1 MTSAALRAPA
11 LLLRAVAYEFR
22 KRIQFRAGFFV
33 REVLNGTVEPL
44 VMLFVYT
51 ALYGSAAAIAGPGA
65 GSEVGSDPGSDPGAA
80 AVALGGWTYPEI
92 IQYVAGLVVVRKLI
106 FHSRAL
112 DLATE
117 IFEGRVTKY
126 LVMPFRFFVLH
137 QGRFL
142 QFTLMQVVV
151 AGLVWLIGYAVA
163 PDHWLVPVSAAA
175 TLQAGTLVLMGSYCC
190 FLIFFTLNAMA
201 FWLDVVW
208 SLLVMAW
215 FVIGFTGGALVPV
228 SQMPAAFYGVL
239 SFGFPYWMITA
250 PIELLMGRLGT
261 EDFLFGA
268 ALVAVQLVAL
278 EVLRRW
284 VWRRGLARYVG
295 AGM

>member
-1 MTSAALRAPA
+1 MSAVAARGPL
-11 LLLRAVAYEFR
+11 LLLRTVAYEFR
-22 KRIQFRAGFFV
+22 KRIQFRAGFVV

-51 ALYGSAAAIAGPGA
+51 ALYGSASWLASGA
-65 GSEVGSDPGSDPGAA
+65 DGSGEVS
-80 AVALGGWTYPEI
+80 LGGWTYREI
-92 IQYVAGLVVVRKLI
+92 IQYVAGLVVVRKLV
-106 FHSRAL
+106 FHNRAL
-112 DLATE
+112 DLAPE

-126 LVMPFRFFVLH
+126 LVMPFRFFVLL

-142 QFTLMQVVV
+142 QFTLMQLAV
-151 AGLVWLIGYAVA
+151 AALAWCIGFALA
-163 PDHWLVPVSAAA
+163 PDHWLVPVSAGA
-175 TLQAGTLVLMGSYCC
+175 TLQAITLVLMGSYCC
-190 FLIFFTLNAMA
+190 FLVFFILNALA
-201 FWLDVVW
+201 FWLDVIW

-228 SQMPAAFYGVL
+228 SQMPAGMYDLL
-239 SFGFPYWMITA
+239 SYGFPYWMITA

-261 EDFLFGA
+261 ADFLHGA
-268 ALVAVQLVAL
+268 VLVGAQLLALDL
-278 EVLRRW
+278 LRRW

>member
-1 MTSAALRAPA
+1 MTLAALRAPA

-51 ALYGSAAAIAGPGA
+51 ALYGSAAAAAGDGEATEPV
-65 GSEVGSDPGSDPGAA
+65 S
-80 AVALGGWTYPEI
+80 LGGWTYPEI

-142 QFTLMQVVV
+142 QFTLMQVAV
-151 AGLVWLIGYAVA
+151 AALVWCIGYAAA
-163 PDHWLVPVSAAA
+163 PEFWLVPVSAAA
-175 TLQAGTLVLMGSYCC
+175 TLQAGVLVLMGSYCC
-190 FLIFFTLNAMA
+190 FLIFFILNALA

-215 FVIGFTGGALVPV
+215 FVIGFSGGALVPV
-228 SQMPAAFYGVL
+228 SQMPGAFYQVL
-239 SFGFPYWMITA
+239 SLGFPYWMITA

-261 EDFLFGA
+261 GDFFLGA
-268 ALVAVQLVAL
+268 GLVAAQLVCL
-278 EVLRRW
+278 DLLRRW